1 MKLKSI
7 FIVILLLAGINMI
20 ISCSDPRENEAFDTA
35 ESLMETHPDSALSIL
50 KGVDKSQLHSKA
62 ARARYALLMSMAL
75 DKNVIDTT
83 TFDVLQPA
91 IDYYFKKG
99 SPDEKLRTYY
109 YQGRI
114 FQNKG
119 DKDNALKS
127 FIKGLDEASQ
137 SKDSLCIART
147 LVAQGGLYHEF
158 HDLDDYMHNYL
169 EAAKIYREYS
179 YRSQEFNSLLNAL
192 NGAILLEDESR
203 TDSLL
208 NLFDP
213 ESLSDDQL
221 RKLKGYKLS
230 HISKFGSKEDVSKF
244 ISNQDNIT
252 GLDINGYLNL
262 AYAYN
267 KTGENNNAL
276 QMLKAVDESGLG
288 YDTLKYLSISV
299 SVLKDLGDFKGAFE
313 RYWDFNYRMNLIDES
328 KFEQKA
334 QSMEEKHEMELQAK
348 NDSERKIKIIWGCV
362 GGIVILAM
370 GVCLLVSLMRSNKTK
385 KDLAVQKSKT
395 IELENERLRYEKDMA
410 QQNAKIVELENEKLK
425 ADKDLADREAK
436 NIQLENEK
444 LKAEKER
451 LDLKN
456 KNLQLEM
463 KNKALEAENLAHRVE
478 ALENESESLKKL
490 LENHN
495 EIPDEV
501 RHAIRIRIDML
512 NSLLASHISDNKEY
526 EKPYDTLVKELTEN
540 TKEFMNS
547 NRLAFQMSYP
557 RFIRYFEDHG
567 LTIDEINYVCL
578 YAIGLRGK
586 EVGNYMRKRSHV
598 NISSAIRQK
607 LGIDRHETNIGIY
620 VRKLLK
626 EL

>member
-7 FIVILLLAGINMI
+7 FIAILLLAGINMI
-20 ISCSDPRENEAFDTA
+20 ISCSGPRENEAFDTA

-62 ARARYALLMSMAL
+62 ALARYALLMSMAL

-91 IDYYFKKG
+91 IDYYLKKG

-109 YQGRI
+109 YQGCI
-114 FQNKG
+114 FLNKG

-192 NGAILLEDESR
+192 NGAILLEEKSR

-221 RKLKGYKLS
+221 RKFKGYKLS

-244 ISNQDNIT
+244 ISNQDNIR

-478 ALENESESLKKL
+478 SLENESESLKKL

-547 NRLAFQMSYP
+547 NRLAFHMSYP
-557 RFIRYFEDHG
+557 RFIKYFEDHN
-567 LTIDEINYVCL
+567 LTPDEINYICL

-586 EVGNYMRKRSHV
+586 EVGNYMKKRSHV
-598 NISSAIRQK
+598 NMSSAIRQK
-607 LGIDRHETNIGIY
+607 LGIDKHETNIGIY

>member
-7 FIVILLLAGINMI
+7 FIAILLLAGINMI
-20 ISCSDPRENEAFDTA
+20 ISCSASQEIEAFDTA

-50 KGVDKSQLHSKA
+50 KGIDKSQLHSKA

-91 IDYYFKKG
+91 IDYYLKKG
-99 SPDEKLRTYY
+99 SPDERLQTYY

-119 DKDNALKS
+119 DKDNALNS

-137 SKDSLCIART
+137 SNDSLCIART
-147 LVAQGGLYHEF
+147 LVAQGGLYYEF
-158 HDLDDYMHNYL
+158 HDFDDYMHNYL

-179 YRSQEFNSLLNAL
+179 YKPQEFNSLLNAL
-192 NGAILLEDESR
+192 NGAILLEDESH

-230 HISKFGSKEDVSKF
+230 YISKFGSKEEIAKF
-244 ISNQDNIT
+244 VNNQDNIT

-267 KTGENNNAL
+267 NTGENNKAL
-276 QMLKAVDESGLG
+276 QMLNAVDESGLG

-313 RYWDFNYRMNLIDES
+313 RYWDFNYRMDLIDES

-348 NDSERKIKIIWGCV
+348 NDSERKTKIIWGCV

-385 KDLAVQKSKT
+385 RDLAVQKSKT
-395 IELENERLRYEKDMA
+395 TELENERLRYEKDMA
-410 QQNAKIVELENEKLK
+410 QQNAKIIELENEKLK

-478 ALENESESLKKL
+478 ALKNESESLKKL

-501 RHAIRIRIDML
+501 QHAIRIRIDIL

-557 RFIRYFEDHG
+557 RFIRYFEEHG
-567 LTIDEINYVCL
+567 LTIDEINYICL

-586 EVGNYMRKRSHV
+586 EVGKYMKKRSHV
-598 NISSAIRQK
+598 NMSSAIRQK
-607 LGIDRHETNIGIY
+607 LGIDKHETNIGIY

>member
-7 FIVILLLAGINMI
+7 FIAILLLAGINMI
-20 ISCSDPRENEAFDTA
+20 ISCSGPRENEAFDTA

-62 ARARYALLMSMAL
+62 ARARNALLMSMAL

-91 IDYYFKKG
+91 IDYYLKKG

-179 YRSQEFNSLLNAL
+179 YRSQEFDCLLNAL
-192 NGAILLEDESR
+192 NGVILLEDESR

-221 RKLKGYKLS
+221 RKFKGYKLS

-267 KTGENNNAL
+267 NTGENNNAL
-276 QMLKAVDESGLG
+276 QMLNAVDESGLK

-313 RYWDFNYRMNLIDES
+313 RYWDFNYRMDLIDES

-348 NDSERKIKIIWGCV
+348 NDSERKTKIIWGCV

-370 GVCLLVSLMRSNKTK
+370 GVCLLISLMRSNKTK
-385 KDLAVQKSKT
+385 RDLAVQKSKT
-395 IELENERLRYEKDMA
+395 TELENERLRYEKDMA
-410 QQNAKIVELENEKLK
+410 QQNAKIIELENEKLK
-425 ADKDLADREAK
+425 TDKDLADREAK
-436 NIQLENEK
+436 NIQLENDK

-456 KNLQLEM
+456 KNLQLDM

-478 ALENESESLKKL
+478 TLENESESLKKL

-557 RFIRYFEDHG
+557 RFIKYFEDHN
-567 LTIDEINYVCL
+567 LTPDEINYICL

-586 EVGNYMRKRSHV
+586 EVGNYMKKRSHV
-598 NISSAIRQK
+598 NMSSAIRQK

>member
-1 MKLKSI
+1 M
-7 FIVILLLAGINMI
+7 
-20 ISCSDPRENEAFDTA
+20 SCSGSRENEVFDTA

-62 ARARYALLMSMAL
+62 AQARYALLMSMAL

-91 IDYYFKKG
+91 IDYYLKKG

-127 FIKGLDEASQ
+127 FIKGLDEAPQ

-147 LVAQGGLYHEF
+147 LVAQGGLYYEF

-179 YRSQEFNSLLNAL
+179 YKPQEFNSLLNAL

-221 RKLKGYKLS
+221 HKFKGYKLS

-267 KTGENNNAL
+267 KTGENNRAL
-276 QMLKAVDESGLG
+276 QILNAVDESGLG
-288 YDTLKYLSISV
+288 YDSLKYLSISV

-313 RYWDFNYRMNLIDES
+313 RYWDFNYRMDLIDES

-385 KDLAVQKSKT
+385 RDLAVQKSKT
-395 IELENERLRYEKDMA
+395 TELENERLRYEKDMA

-490 LENHN
+490 LESHN
-495 EIPDEV
+495 EIPDET
-501 RHAIRIRIDML
+501 RQAIRIRIDML

-526 EKPYDTLVKELTEN
+526 GKSYDTLVKELTEN

-586 EVGNYMRKRSHV
+586 EIGNYMKKRSHV
-598 NISSAIRQK
+598 NMSSAIRQK
-607 LGIDRHETNIGIY
+607 LGIDKHETNIGIY

>member
-1 MKLKSI
+1 
-7 FIVILLLAGINMI
+7 MI
-20 ISCSDPRENEAFDTA
+20 ISCSGPRENEAFDTA

-62 ARARYALLMSMAL
+62 ARARNALLMSMAL

-91 IDYYFKKG
+91 IDYYLKKG

-147 LVAQGGLYHEF
+147 LVAQGGLYYEF

-179 YRSQEFNSLLNAL
+179 YKPQEFNSLLNAL

-276 QMLKAVDESGLG
+276 QMLNAVDESGLG

-348 NDSERKIKIIWGCV
+348 NDSERKTKIIWGCV

-425 ADKDLADREAK
+425 TDKDLADREAK

-557 RFIRYFEDHG
+557 RFIRYFEEHG
-567 LTIDEINYVCL
+567 LTIDEINYICL

-586 EVGNYMRKRSHV
+586 EVGNYMKKRSHV
-598 NISSAIRQK
+598 NMSSAIRQK
-607 LGIDRHETNIGIY
+607 LGIDKHETNIGIY

>member
-7 FIVILLLAGINMI
+7 FIAILLLAGINMI
-20 ISCSDPRENEAFDTA
+20 ISCSGPRENEAFDTA

-62 ARARYALLMSMAL
+62 ARARNALLMSMAL

-91 IDYYFKKG
+91 IDYYLKKG

-119 DKDNALKS
+119 EKDNALKS

-147 LVAQGGLYHEF
+147 LVAQGGLYYEF

-276 QMLKAVDESGLG
+276 QMLNAVDESGLG

-348 NDSERKIKIIWGCV
+348 NDSERKTKIIWGCV

-425 ADKDLADREAK
+425 TDKDLADREAK

-512 NSLLASHISDNKEY
+512 NSLLASHISDNKDY

-547 NRLAFQMSYP
+547 NRLAFQMSYH
-557 RFIRYFEDHG
+557 RFIRYFEEHG

-586 EVGNYMRKRSHV
+586 EVGNYMKKRSHV

-607 LGIDRHETNIGIY
+607 LGIDKHETNIGIY

>member
-7 FIVILLLAGINMI
+7 FIAILLLAGINMI
-20 ISCSDPRENEAFDTA
+20 ISCSGPRENEAFDTA

-62 ARARYALLMSMAL
+62 ALARYALLMSMAL

-91 IDYYFKKG
+91 IDYYLKKG

-119 DKDNALKS
+119 EKDNALKS

-147 LVAQGGLYHEF
+147 LVAQGGLYYEF

-179 YRSQEFNSLLNAL
+179 YKPQEFNSLLNAL

-276 QMLKAVDESGLG
+276 QMLNAVDESGLG

-478 ALENESESLKKL
+478 SLENESESLKKL

-557 RFIRYFEDHG
+557 RFIRYFEEHG

-586 EVGNYMRKRSHV
+586 EVGNYMKKRSHV

-607 LGIDRHETNIGIY
+607 LGIDKHETNIGIY

>member
-1 MKLKSI
+1 
-7 FIVILLLAGINMI
+7 MI
-20 ISCSDPRENEAFDTA
+20 ISCSGSQENEAFDTA

-62 ARARYALLMSMAL
+62 ARARNALLMSMAL

-91 IDYYFKKG
+91 IDYYLKKG

-179 YRSQEFNSLLNAL
+179 YRSQEFDCLLNAL
-192 NGAILLEDESR
+192 NGVILLEDESR

-221 RKLKGYKLS
+221 RKFKGYKLS

-244 ISNQDNIT
+244 ISNQDNIR

-385 KDLAVQKSKT
+385 RDLAVQKSKT

-410 QQNAKIVELENEKLK
+410 QQNAKIIELENEKLK

-436 NIQLENEK
+436 NIQLENDK

-557 RFIRYFEDHG
+557 RFIRYFEEHG
-567 LTIDEINYVCL
+567 LTIDEINYICL

-586 EVGNYMRKRSHV
+586 EVGNYMKKRSHV
-598 NISSAIRQK
+598 NMSSAIRQK
-607 LGIDRHETNIGIY
+607 LGIDKHETNIGIY

>member
-7 FIVILLLAGINMI
+7 FIAILLLAGINMI
-20 ISCSDPRENEAFDTA
+20 ISCSGPRENEAFDTA

-62 ARARYALLMSMAL
+62 ARARNALLMSMAL

-91 IDYYFKKG
+91 IDYYLKKG

-147 LVAQGGLYHEF
+147 LVAQGGLYYEF

-179 YRSQEFNSLLNAL
+179 YKPQEFNSLLNAL

-276 QMLKAVDESGLG
+276 QMLNAVDESGLG

-348 NDSERKIKIIWGCV
+348 NDSERKTKIIWGCV

-410 QQNAKIVELENEKLK
+410 QQNAK
-425 ADKDLADREAK
+425 
-436 NIQLENEK
+436 
-444 LKAEKER
+444 
-451 LDLKN
+451 
-456 KNLQLEM
+456 
-463 KNKALEAENLAHRVE
+463 
-478 ALENESESLKKL
+478 
-490 LENHN
+490 
-495 EIPDEV
+495 
-501 RHAIRIRIDML
+501 
-512 NSLLASHISDNKEY
+512 
-526 EKPYDTLVKELTEN
+526 
-540 TKEFMNS
+540 
-547 NRLAFQMSYP
+547 NR
-557 RFIRYFEDHG
+557 
-567 LTIDEINYVCL
+567 
-578 YAIGLRGK
+578 
-586 EVGNYMRKRSHV
+586 
-598 NISSAIRQK
+598 
-607 LGIDRHETNIGIY
+607 
-620 VRKLLK
+620 
-626 EL
+626 

>member
-7 FIVILLLAGINMI
+7 FIAILLLAGINMI
-20 ISCSDPRENEAFDTA
+20 ISCSGPRENEAFDTA

-62 ARARYALLMSMAL
+62 ARARNALLMSMVL

-91 IDYYFKKG
+91 IDHYLKKG

-119 DKDNALKS
+119 EKDNALKS
-127 FIKGLDEASQ
+127 FIKGLDEAFQ

-147 LVAQGGLYHEF
+147 LVAQGGLYYEF

-208 NLFDP
+208 KLFDP

-221 RKLKGYKLS
+221 RKFKGYKLS

-267 KTGENNNAL
+267 KTGENNKAL
-276 QMLKAVDESGLG
+276 QMLNAVDESGLG

-313 RYWDFNYRMNLIDES
+313 RYWDFNYRMDLIDES

-348 NDSERKIKIIWGCV
+348 NDSERKTKIIWGCV
-362 GGIVILAM
+362 GGIIILAM
-370 GVCLLVSLMRSNKTK
+370 GVCLLISLMRSNKTK

-395 IELENERLRYEKDMA
+395 TELENERLRYEKDMA
-410 QQNAKIVELENEKLK
+410 QQNAKIIELENEKLK
-425 ADKDLADREAK
+425 ADKDVADREAK
-436 NIQLENEK
+436 NIQLENEI
-444 LKAEKER
+444 
-451 LDLKN
+451 
-456 KNLQLEM
+456 
-463 KNKALEAENLAHRVE
+463 LAHRVE

-512 NSLLASHISDNKEY
+512 NSLLASHISDNKDY

-540 TKEFMNS
+540 TNEFMNS

-557 RFIRYFEDHG
+557 RFIRYFEEHG
-567 LTIDEINYVCL
+567 LTIDEINYICL

-586 EVGNYMRKRSHV
+586 EVGNYMKKRSHV

-607 LGIDRHETNIGIY
+607 LGIDKHETNIGIY

>member
-1 MKLKSI
+1 
-7 FIVILLLAGINMI
+7 MI
-20 ISCSDPRENEAFDTA
+20 ISCSGSQENEAFDTA
-35 ESLMETHPDSALSIL
+35 ESLMETHSDSALSIL

-91 IDYYFKKG
+91 IDYYLKKG

-179 YRSQEFNSLLNAL
+179 YRSQEFDCLLNAL
-192 NGAILLEDESR
+192 NGVILLEDESR

-221 RKLKGYKLS
+221 RKFKGYKLS

-244 ISNQDNIT
+244 ISNQDNIR

-313 RYWDFNYRMNLIDES
+313 RYWDFNYRIDSINES

-425 ADKDLADREAK
+425 TDKDLADREAK

-557 RFIRYFEDHG
+557 RFIRYFEEHG

-586 EVGNYMRKRSHV
+586 EVGNYM
-598 NISSAIRQK
+598 
-607 LGIDRHETNIGIY
+607 
-620 VRKLLK
+620 
-626 EL
+626 

>member
-7 FIVILLLAGINMI
+7 FLAILLLAGINMI
-20 ISCSDPRENEAFDTA
+20 ISCSGPRENEAFDTA

-62 ARARYALLMSMAL
+62 ARARNALLMSMAL

-91 IDYYFKKG
+91 IDYYLKKG

-179 YRSQEFNSLLNAL
+179 YRSQEFDCLLNAL
-192 NGAILLEDESR
+192 NGVILLEDESR

-221 RKLKGYKLS
+221 RKFKGYKLS

-244 ISNQDNIT
+244 ISNQDNIR

-267 KTGENNNAL
+267 NTGENNNAL
-276 QMLKAVDESGLG
+276 QMLKAVDESGLE

-362 GGIVILAM
+362 GGIVILAI

-425 ADKDLADREAK
+425 TDKDLADREAK

-512 NSLLASHISDNKEY
+512 NSLLASHISDNKDY

-540 TKEFMNS
+540 TNEFMNS

-557 RFIRYFEDHG
+557 RFIRYFEEHG
-567 LTIDEINYVCL
+567 LTIDEINYICL

-586 EVGNYMRKRSHV
+586 EVGNYMKKRSHV

-607 LGIDRHETNIGIY
+607 LGIDKHETNIGIY

>member
-7 FIVILLLAGINMI
+7 FIAILLLAGINMI
-20 ISCSDPRENEAFDTA
+20 ISCSGPRENEAFDTA

-62 ARARYALLMSMAL
+62 ARARNALLMSMAL

-91 IDYYFKKG
+91 IDYYLKKG

-147 LVAQGGLYHEF
+147 LVAQGGLYYEF

-179 YRSQEFNSLLNAL
+179 YKPQEFNSLLNAL

-276 QMLKAVDESGLG
+276 QMLNAVDESGLG

-348 NDSERKIKIIWGCV
+348 NDSERKTKIIWGCV

-425 ADKDLADREAK
+425 TDKDLADREAK

-557 RFIRYFEDHG
+557 RFIRYFEEHG
-567 LTIDEINYVCL
+567 LTIDEINYICL

-586 EVGNYMRKRSHV
+586 EVGNYMKKRSHV
-598 NISSAIRQK
+598 NMSSAIRQK
-607 LGIDRHETNIGIY
+607 LGIDKHETNIGIY

>member
-7 FIVILLLAGINMI
+7 FIAILLLAGINMI
-20 ISCSDPRENEAFDTA
+20 ISCSGSQENEAFDTA

-50 KGVDKSQLHSKA
+50 KGVDKSQLKSKA

-91 IDYYFKKG
+91 IDHYLKKG

-109 YQGRI
+109 YQGCI
-114 FQNKG
+114 FLNKG

-127 FIKGLDEASQ
+127 FIKGLDEAPQ

-147 LVAQGGLYHEF
+147 LVAQGGLYYEF

-179 YRSQEFNSLLNAL
+179 YKPQEFNSLLNAL

-208 NLFDP
+208 SLFDP

-267 KTGENNNAL
+267 KTRENNRAL
-276 QMLKAVDESGLG
+276 QMLNAVDESGLG

-299 SVLKDLGDFKGAFE
+299 SVLKDLGDFKGAFD
-313 RYWDFNYRMNLIDES
+313 RYWDFSYRIDSINES

-348 NDSERKIKIIWGCV
+348 NDSERKTKIIWGCV

-385 KDLAVQKSKT
+385 RDLAVQKSKT
-395 IELENERLRYEKDMA
+395 TELENERLRYEKDMA
-410 QQNAKIVELENEKLK
+410 QQNAKIIELENEKLK

-436 NIQLENEK
+436 NIQLENDK

-512 NSLLASHISDNKEY
+512 NSLLASHISDNKDY

-540 TKEFMNS
+540 TNEFMNS

-557 RFIRYFEDHG
+557 RFIRYFEEHG
-567 LTIDEINYVCL
+567 LTIDEINYICL

-586 EVGNYMRKRSHV
+586 EVGNYMKKRSHV

-607 LGIDRHETNIGIY
+607 LGIDKHETNIGIY

>member
-1 MKLKSI
+1 M
-7 FIVILLLAGINMI
+7 
-20 ISCSDPRENEAFDTA
+20 SCSGSRENEVFDTA

-91 IDYYFKKG
+91 IDYYLKKG

-147 LVAQGGLYHEF
+147 LVAQGGLYKEF
-158 HDLDDYMHNYL
+158 HDLDDYMHNYM

-179 YRSQEFNSLLNAL
+179 YKPQEFNSLLNAL

-213 ESLSDDQL
+213 ETLSDDQL
-221 RKLKGYKLS
+221 HKFKGYRLS
-230 HISKFGSKEDVSKF
+230 HITRFGSKEDVSKF
-244 ISNQDNIT
+244 IRNQDNIT
-252 GLDINGYLNL
+252 GLDINGHLNL

-267 KTGENNNAL
+267 KTGENNKAL
-276 QMLKAVDESGLG
+276 QILNAVDEKGLG

-313 RYWDFNYRMNLIDES
+313 RYWDFNYRMDLIDES

-334 QSMEEKHEMELQAK
+334 QSMEEKHKMELQAK
-348 NDSERKIKIIWGCV
+348 NDSERKTKIIWGCV

-370 GVCLLVSLMRSNKTK
+370 GICLLVSLMRSNKTK

-395 IELENERLRYEKDMA
+395 TELENERLRYEKDMA
-410 QQNAKIVELENEKLK
+410 QQNAKIIELENEKLK
-425 ADKDLADREAK
+425 AYKDLDDLEAK

-444 LKAEKER
+444 LKYDKEIAI
-451 LDLKN
+451 KN
-456 KNLQLEM
+456 ARIAQLENE
-463 KNKALEAENLAHRVE
+463 KLKSDKELADQRAKAIQLENENLAHRVE

-495 EIPDEV
+495 EIPDET

-512 NSLLASHISDNKEY
+512 NSLLASHISDNKDY
-526 EKPYDTLVKELTEN
+526 EKPYDTLAKELTEN

-557 RFIRYFEDHG
+557 RFIRYFEEHG

-586 EVGNYMRKRSHV
+586 EIGNYMKKRSHV
-598 NISSAIRQK
+598 NMSSAIRQK
-607 LGIDRHETNIGIY
+607 LGIDKHETNIGIY